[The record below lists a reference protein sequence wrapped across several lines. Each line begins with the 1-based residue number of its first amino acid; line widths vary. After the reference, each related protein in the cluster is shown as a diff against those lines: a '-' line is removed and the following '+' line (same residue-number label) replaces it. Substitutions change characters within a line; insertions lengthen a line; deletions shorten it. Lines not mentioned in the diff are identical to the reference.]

1 MEVVNESDEYVIECL
16 ERALA
21 RAKRGEL
28 LGVAIIMETR
38 AGSRSSWSTEDPARL
53 GAAAYALMH
62 HLLTGGMEEAED
74 TGAMVPGNN

>member
-1 MEVVNESDEYVIECL
+1 MESTDESEYVIECL

-28 LGVAIIMETR
+28 LGVAVIMETR
-38 AGSRSSWSTEDPARL
+38 LGSRSSWSTEDPARL

-62 HLLTGGMEEAED
+62 HLLTGGMEDAPDES
-74 TGAMVPGNN
+74 VPVIRGIN